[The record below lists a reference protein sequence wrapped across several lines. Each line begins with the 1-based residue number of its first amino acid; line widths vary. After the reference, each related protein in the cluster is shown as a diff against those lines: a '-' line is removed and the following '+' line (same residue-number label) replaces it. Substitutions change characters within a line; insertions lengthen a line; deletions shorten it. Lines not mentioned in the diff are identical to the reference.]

1 MDFILFGYFY
11 KLLHLRVGYKRN
23 HLKKYM
29 KKILHIVLMVFIV
42 SCSPSKEEQLIR
54 DYEEIDGNTR
64 TNLNLKFEKI
74 EFVMNI
80 TNQDSLRILKNKLNN
95 LRDKEIKYFE
105 NMISTLKESIKKRKE
120 SISEY
125 SISSSFPKNLLKLN
139 KDLLKI
145 DEDELIHMK
154 KKMEPWKKGFRGTYL
169 EDSYKKI
176 LDKYK
181 FNLESILLK
190 KYNVI
195 YTFKNPKL
203 NNTEQTIT
211 KKYYFNPD
219 LTKILKVEN
228 D

>member
-1 MDFILFGYFY
+1 
-11 KLLHLRVGYKRN
+11 
-23 HLKKYM
+23 M
-29 KKILHIVLMVFIV
+29 KKILHIFLMFFIV

-54 DYEEIDGNTR
+54 DYEEIDGNTK

-74 EFVMNI
+74 EFVINI
-80 TNQDSLRILKNKLNN
+80 TNQDSLRILKKKLNN
-95 LRDKEIKYFE
+95 IRDKEIKDFE
-105 NMISTLKESIKKRKE
+105 KRIFTLKERIKNRKE
-120 SISEY
+120 TISEY
-125 SISSSFPKNLLKLN
+125 SISNSFSKRLLKID

-145 DEDELIHMK
+145 DEDRLMYLEKNL
-154 KKMEPWKKGFRGTYL
+154 ESWKKGFKGTYL
-169 EDSYKKI
+169 EDSHKKI
-176 LDKYK
+176 LDKYNS
-181 FNLESILLK
+181 NLDSILLK

-219 LTKILKVEN
+219 LTKILQVEN